1 MGKDYRDEKNREKRF
16 RGKKNDHVKK
26 TDYSKK
32 NKKGGKFNTNVE
44 FSEDEPFG
52 Q

>member
-16 RGKKNDHVKK
+16 RGKKNDQVKK

-32 NKKGGKFNTNVE
+32 NKKGEKFHDSME
-44 FSEDEPFG
+44 QPPMDSHDL
-52 Q
+52 